1 MQKLQSAASSNK
13 KVENPKRASQSW
25 WEEYL
30 YVIPDNEILGR
41 SHQSKTGQ
49 SIPRAA
55 SPILMWR
62 MSVCNSGCTLD
73 CCERNSGKLEE
84 LQELIM
90 VFQNWWKDPWPRPL
104 TAPFFFCS
112 CSEFNTTI
120 SILLLF
126 SCHNFQESDKNAI
139 QARIDSVWG
148 EDYVLVPSSFCYP
161 AEASIAE
168 QIEDCHSV
176 AELGSERGDG
186 ARRREEQGTVGFS
199 SGSQCRSSWQLAP
212 CLQGKF

>member
-1 MQKLQSAASSNK
+1 VERSLTSS
-13 KVENPKRASQSW
+13 
-25 WEEYL
+25 
-30 YVIPDNEILGR
+30 
-41 SHQSKTGQ
+41 SHC
-49 SIPRAA
+49 A
-55 SPILMWR
+55 
-62 MSVCNSGCTLD
+62 V
-73 CCERNSGKLEE
+73 
-84 LQELIM
+84 
-90 VFQNWWKDPWPRPL
+90 
-104 TAPFFFCS
+104 FFCS

-120 SILLLF
+120 FFLFLF
-126 SCHNFQESDKNAI
+126 SGHNFQESDKNAI